1 MARATWQEASTSGC
15 SERVRAD
22 GVTHAGLSDEDHV
35 SLCEVLDRVLNKGV
49 VVAGEV
55 VISVADI
62 DLVYLGLH
70 LILTSVETAR
80 RGKSGA
86 AKAAALHAESL
97 T

>member
-22 GVTHAGLSDEDHV
+22 GATDADLSDEDHV

-80 RGKSGA
+80 RQKSGA
-86 AKAAALHAESL
+86 AQAAALHAESL

>member
-15 SERVRAD
+15 SEPVGAD
-22 GVTHAGLSDEDHV
+22 GATHAGLSDEDHV